1 MARSNINVTAVRAP
15 VDGVLEEIS
24 KLSRELVT
32 LGRSEFVVPVSEY
45 EKMPYAELLE
55 LVGNLSKEVIRAKR
69 SKARGGESRVKE
81 KTIKNEI
88 RVIGNETIRL
98 NSGNIRNAVILS
110 EILGPPLSKR
120 TRKPMF

>member
-88 RVIGNETIRL
+88 KIGNETIRL